1 MLKMDEM
8 NEEIERQKE
17 VERIKKIVLSRIL
30 TKDAS
35 ERLARLK
42 LVKPEL
48 ANQLELYLVQLYQAG
63 QIKNVINDDQIKNI
77 LSQISEKK
85 DFRIRR

>member
-1 MLKMDEM
+1 MDEL
-8 NEEIERQKE
+8 NEIERQKE
-17 VERIKKIVLSRIL
+17 IERIKKIVLSRIL
-30 TKDAS
+30 TKEAN

-63 QIKNVINDDQIKNI
+63 QIKTVITDEQIKNI
-77 LSQISEKK
+77 LSQIAQKRN
-85 DFRIRR
+85 FRIRR